1 MISGVISTEYWGYV
15 LIDYFSGMKSCF
27 FTANQQIGIIAIMLV
42 IAVYFIFD
50 PSTDFFPTCPF
61 LAVTGYQCPGC
72 GAQRALHALLHLHIR
87 EAFVYNALLVIAIPY
102 FFALYLFSYGT
113 LKRKFP
119 KIHALLTGWKT
130 LLLLFVIIVAFGV
143 LRNF

>member
-1 MISGVISTEYWGYV
+1 M
-15 LIDYFSGMKSCF
+15 
-27 FTANQQIGIIAIMLV
+27 GIIAITLV

-50 PSTDFFPTCPF
+50 PSTGFFPACPF